1 MGRAEEIVKAY
12 EAWDPDQESATA
24 LAERIGISKARLYQ
38 VLEEEDV
45 PPKARRPK
53 RKASTPEVAYLRG
66 WQEMDSRPA
75 VLSIEVESP
84 LVEELAERGVRALLD
99 ELEALRN
106 ELAEYR
112 KRHGPLE

>member
-1 MGRAEEIVKAY
+1 MSRAEEIIEAY

-53 RKASTPEVAYLRG
+53 RKISDEVASLRS
-66 WQEMDSRPA
+66 WQETDSKPS
-75 VLSIEVESP
+75 VLSIEVDSP
-84 LVEELAERGVRALLD
+84 LVEELAKRGVRSLLE
-99 ELEALRN
+99 ELGRLRQ
-106 ELAEYR
+106 EVAGYR
-112 KRHGPLE
+112 KRYGPLD